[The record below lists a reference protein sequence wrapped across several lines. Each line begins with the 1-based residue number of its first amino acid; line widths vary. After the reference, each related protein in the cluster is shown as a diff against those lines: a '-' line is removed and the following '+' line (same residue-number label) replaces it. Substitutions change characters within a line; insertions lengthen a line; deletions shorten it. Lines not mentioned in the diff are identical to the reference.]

1 MLSIIVGS
9 KSDLPIFKDAFALL
23 KEWGVSYELK
33 VLSAHR
39 TLEETIAYAKEADKH
54 GVKII
59 IAAAG
64 AAAALPGVVASSTLL
79 PVIGVPISSTS
90 LQGLDSLLSMVQMPK
105 NVPVGVVSIGE
116 AGAINAVLLALRIL
130 ALHNETIKELLLLH
144 KEGIKKKVIQDNAS
158 VQ

>member
-39 TLEETIAYAKEADKH
+39 TLDETIAYAKEADKR

-130 ALHNETIKELLLLH
+130 ALHNETIKELLLMH
-144 KEGIKKKVIQDNAS
+144 KEEIKKKVLQDNAS